1 MFPFATRR
9 HLASPKKSNLTT
21 THLLKFTHM
30 IFNKITT
37 MVSSAKSPFHFQRI
51 RQAVLVPLLTMA
63 VGLTAFGNLEATTS
77 PDTASDL
84 IHSVR
89 KLNYWLSGDSHAEG
103 WRRFLRLNALDSQS
117 ARGAQADIATLQDIS
132 DRFHSGAVG
141 LAHPRFAEV
150 RDAIDR
156 QIKSLSASQSQDLN
170 QLLLES
176 KGKFNR
182 IDAVAMEQAKSKAVT
197 EIEFLKRHYSRT
209 MPSRER
215 AELFHDLQIDQMLE
229 AIKSTEFEMAPEVSV
244 GKMDSMIREV
254 KQKMDA
260 IEVKLDA
267 LPFDPTP
274 EDTDNQEAQ
283 KSDQEPSD
291 RPSEDD
297 KQESRKDLE
306 KRQSELDSE
315 IKKLRARR
323 KTILAADGPR
333 RTKRTATFRS
343 LLGFE
348 SNFVNLSK
356 TVGDPYFVSAA
367 SSYEHF
373 VRTYVYGTSD
383 NLQEEYLGKLGELEE
398 QLARLGGPD
407 SRDASGKIGD
417 LLRWLENTSQGSDLA
432 MAIRLRYSQPNAIVT
447 VSAPLINEI
456 AGQDINDAS
465 PVRQQALGRLVRG
478 NQTTVGKV
486 SIDLVHDPNQIH
498 ASIHLL
504 GSVAIG
510 SYIEQSG
517 VQVFT
522 ESCGEI
528 EARRSIFA
536 NLGGLYADAPYLAAN
551 FRAGFLGTSS
561 RLRIV
566 DRIASKQFAKVRTEA
581 EGTAARQAEEQL
593 SGQFLDRT
601 NEPIQNGQKELATAL
616 KKGLDK
622 SNLFPNVYLFS
633 TFDRIVAVARK
644 DSIST
649 LAADSQPADFG
660 VNPQIS
666 VRVHESMLTNF
677 LEKTFAG
684 KKFTDKELAEQISE
698 MLGSE
703 PKGLAGKSGDD
714 QEEAEPFSITF
725 ANIRPIQIE
734 FEDQG
739 IAVVVSGRRFSQGDN
754 DIREGLKIILRF
766 RIKSENGKLKL
777 TRNGNVDF
785 AYPPGANR
793 TPKLVT
799 FRSFLN
805 DRLNKDLEDSDT
817 DTDLPDNLLPIDK
830 VEILQDS
837 PIAQRLQLL
846 QFRSENGWLYIGW
859 NLMPESGYAPNWVY
873 DLPGIWNESSIL
885 QTESVITPA
894 AGQ

>member
-1 MFPFATRR
+1 
-9 HLASPKKSNLTT
+9 
-21 THLLKFTHM
+21 M
-30 IFNKITT
+30 IVNKITT
-37 MVSSAKSPFHFQRI
+37 SVSSAKSPSQFQWI
-51 RQAVLVPLLTMA
+51 RQAVLVTLLTF
-63 VGLTAFGNLEATTS
+63 VIGLTAVGNLKAATS
-77 PDTASDL
+77 PDAASDL

-89 KLNYWLSGDSHAEG
+89 KLNYWLAGDSHAEG

-141 LAHPRFAEV
+141 LTHPRFAEV

-156 QIKSLSASQSQDLN
+156 QIESLSVSQSQDLN

-176 KGKFNR
+176 RGKFNR
-182 IDAVAMEQAKSKAVT
+182 IDADAMAQAKSKAVA
-197 EIEFLKRHYSRT
+197 ELELLKRHYNRS
-209 MPSRER
+209 MPSRAR
-215 AELFHDLQIDQMLE
+215 ADLFYDLQIDEILE
-229 AIKSTEFEMAPEVSV
+229 AIKSTEFELAPEVSV
-244 GKMDSMIREV
+244 GKMDSMIRDV

-267 LPFDPTP
+267 LPFAPTP
-274 EDTDNQEAQ
+274 EDTGKQEDQDPNQEPNN
-283 KSDQEPSD
+283 S
-291 RPSEDD
+291 PSEDD
-297 KQESRKDLE
+297 KQESRADLE
-306 KRQSELDSE
+306 KRQSELDAE
-315 IKKLRARR
+315 IKKLRASR

-333 RTKRTATFRS
+333 RKKRTATFRS
-343 LLGFE
+343 LVGFE
-348 SNFVNLSK
+348 NNFVKLSK

-367 SSYEHF
+367 SAYEHF

-398 QLARLGGPD
+398 QLARMGGPD

-417 LLRWLENTSQGSDLA
+417 LLRWLENTSQGTELA
-432 MAIRLRYSQPNAIVT
+432 MAIRLRYSQPNAFVT
-447 VSAPLINEI
+447 ISAQFINEI

-504 GSVAIG
+504 GNVAIG

-522 ESCGEI
+522 QSCGEI

-536 NLGGLYADAPYLAAN
+536 NLGGLYAGAPYLAAN
-551 FRAGFLGTSS
+551 FRADFLGTSS
-561 RLRIV
+561 RLRLV
-566 DRIASKQFAKVRTEA
+566 DRIASKKFDKVRTEA

-593 SGQFLDRT
+593 SEQFSERT
-601 NEPIQNGQKELATAL
+601 NEPIKNGQVEVAKAL
-616 KKGLDK
+616 KNGLDK
-622 SNLFPNVYLFS
+622 SNLFPNVYLYS
-633 TFDRIVAVARK
+633 TFDRVFAVARK

-677 LEKTFAG
+677 LDKTFAG
-684 KKFTDKELAEQISE
+684 KKFTDKELADQIAE
-698 MLGSE
+698 MLGSQ

-734 FEDQG
+734 FENQG

-785 AYPPGANR
+785 AYPPEANR
-793 TPKLVT
+793 TPKLVA

-805 DRLNKDLEDSDT
+805 DRLNKDLEGSDT
-817 DTDLPDNLLPIDK
+817 DTDLPDNLLPIDE
-830 VEILQDS
+830 VEMLQDS
-837 PIAQRLQLL
+837 PIAKRLQLL

-859 NLMPESGYAPNWVY
+859 NLMPENGYAPNWVY
-873 DLPGIWNESSIL
+873 DLPAIWSESSIL
-885 QTESVITPA
+885 QMDSAITPA
-894 AGQ
+894 EGQ